1 MKNLAKLTLFF
12 SLSFVIILLITILL
26 RLLSSWIDLVR
37 IIPLGELLVDDAIE
51 AAWKAF
57 PATLYLTILL
67 TLSYTARRNI
77 SIPLTIITVVI
88 LGCVFAGGASIG
100 ISRVEAQKPVLEPVS
115 PIQGRPGLIL
125 SRSDNAMVLL
135 RESRDVR
142 GPRVVS
148 LPGRPLIYQA
158 VPLGPNNTIL
168 KLPALPFG
176 EGAPWFIR
184 SVVIDF
190 SLSAAEMKNRLKNDY
205 VSFAAYAFALILL
218 LGSLRIILELGK
230 WPLANL
236 FIGVLV
242 FRGILSLEIF
252 LNTREMNEL
261 IASFLAGRLP
271 SVLITPAVFSAL
283 GILIIFYTL
292 MARIARPGRKTDD

>member
-1 MKNLAKLTLFF
+1 MKKLAKLTLFF
-12 SLSFVIILLITILL
+12 SISFVIVLIITILL

-37 IIPLGELLVDDAIE
+37 IIPLGELLIDNATE

-67 TLSYTARRNI
+67 VLSYTARRNI
-77 SIPLTIITVVI
+77 PVPLTIIVVII
-88 LGCVFAGGASIG
+88 LGCVFTAGTSIG
-100 ISRVEAQKPVLEPVS
+100 ISRVEAQKPALEPVS

-125 SRSDNAMVLL
+125 SRSDNAMIIL

-148 LPGRPLIYQA
+148 IPGRPLIYQA

-168 KLPALPFG
+168 NLPALSFG
-176 EGAPWFIR
+176 ENTPWFIR
-184 SVVIDF
+184 SVSIDF
-190 SLSAAEMKNRLKNDY
+190 SLSSAEMKSRLENDY
-205 VSFAAYAFALILL
+205 ISFAVYVFSLILC
-218 LGSLRIILELGK
+218 LGSLRIILELSK

-236 FIGVLV
+236 FIGVVV

-261 IASFLAGRLP
+261 IASFLDGRLP
-271 SVLITPAVFSAL
+271 PMLITPAVFGAL
-283 GILIIFYTL
+283 GILIIFYSL
-292 MARIARPGRKTDD
+292 MARIARPRRTDD

>member
-1 MKNLAKLTLFF
+1 MKSIAKLILFF
-12 SLSFVIILLITILL
+12 SLVFIILLLITILL

-37 IIPLGELLVDDAIE
+37 IIPLVELPMENAME

-67 TLSYTARRNI
+67 TLSYTARRRI
-77 SIPLTIITVVI
+77 AIPLAIIVIVI
-88 LGCVFAGGASIG
+88 LGCVFTGGTSIG
-100 ISRVEAQKPVLEPVS
+100 INRIEALKFALKPVS
-115 PIQGRPGLIL
+115 SIQGRPGLIL
-125 SRSDNAMVLL
+125 SRSDNAMILL

-148 LPGRPLIYQA
+148 IPGRPLIYQS
-158 VPLGPNNTIL
+158 VPMGPNNTIL
-168 KLPALPFG
+168 NLPALPFG
-176 EGAPWFIR
+176 EDTPWFIR

-190 SLSAAEMKNRLKNDY
+190 SLSAAEMKKRLDNDP
-205 VSFAAYAFALILL
+205 VSFAAYAFSLILL
-218 LGSLRIILELGK
+218 LGSLRIVLELSK

-236 FIGVLV
+236 FIGTLV

-252 LNTREMNEL
+252 LNTREMNDL

-271 SVLITPAVFSAL
+271 SMLITPLVFSAL
-283 GILIIFYTL
+283 GVLIIFYTL
-292 MARIARPGRKTDD
+292 MARIARPRRTDD

>member
-1 MKNLAKLTLFF
+1 MKSIAKLILFF
-12 SLSFVIILLITILL
+12 SLVFIILLLITILL

-37 IIPLGELLVDDAIE
+37 IIPLVELPMENAME

-67 TLSYTARRNI
+67 TLSYTARRRI
-77 SIPLTIITVVI
+77 AIPLAIIVIVI
-88 LGCVFAGGASIG
+88 LGCVFTGGTSIG
-100 ISRVEAQKPVLEPVS
+100 INRIEALKFALKPVS
-115 PIQGRPGLIL
+115 SIQGRPGLIL
-125 SRSDNAMVLL
+125 SRSDNAMILL

-148 LPGRPLIYQA
+148 IPGRPLIYQS
-158 VPLGPNNTIL
+158 VPMGPNNTIL
-168 KLPALPFG
+168 NLPALPFG
-176 EGAPWFIR
+176 EDTPWFIR

-190 SLSAAEMKNRLKNDY
+190 SLSAAEMKKRLDNDP
-205 VSFAAYAFALILL
+205 VSFAAYAFSLILL
-218 LGSLRIILELGK
+218 LGSLRIVLELSK

-236 FIGVLV
+236 FIGTLV

-252 LNTREMNEL
+252 LNTREMNDL

-271 SVLITPAVFSAL
+271 SMLITPLVFSAL

-292 MARIARPGRKTDD
+292 MARIARPRRTDD